1 MMKII
6 ILLVSLCLTYSS
18 SCAQDENMKEG
29 EFNLKES
36 LSATDSI
43 QNSLK
48 VFSDLTDITF
58 TDNLLDEIYSSNG
71 SIKVDIDTEKFR
83 RIDRKEISWRKQNL
97 INPNNILRIKGTLL
111 KMEMENNRLRYENA
125 QAEKDKFSRK
135 DIEQIKQKY
144 IQSKTEFENFI
155 KTHHWYE

>member
-1 MMKII
+1 MIKII
-6 ILLVSLCLTYSS
+6 ILLVSLCLTYST

-29 EFNLKES
+29 EFNLRES

-48 VFSDLTDITF
+48 VFSDITDITF
-58 TDNLLDEIYSSNG
+58 KDNLLDEIYSSNG
-71 SIKVDIDTEKFR
+71 SIKVDIDTEKFK

-111 KMEMENNRLRYENA
+111 KMEMGINLLRYENA
-125 QAEKDKFSRK
+125 QAEKDKFSQK
-135 DIEQIKQKY
+135 DIEQIKQKC